1 MIANGTVLLE
11 NGELTDALPG
21 RIIRGPLYQVGAA

>member
-1 MIANGTVLLE
+1 VLLD

-21 RIIRGPLYQVGAA
+21 RIVRGPLYRANHA